1 VTAGLWLVA
10 AAALFWVSWL
20 LMPGVGVTDAAS
32 ILERVGPQRGSV
44 LLSVWLQLASAACYA
59 PALVGLAAH
68 PRLGALRGVRGAA
81 TVLLVGAMGS
91 AADAVFHLL
100 AWAMTAPG
108 LSGESLVPVMAAMQG
123 PGLRVIGPL
132 ILAFFVGGA
141 WLSIAL
147 ARGGVVPR
155 ANPGLHALAV
165 VVAVVGAALASG
177 PAAARAAGLAVL
189 ALIAGAQAWIGLA
202 LWRAR

>member
-1 VTAGLWLVA
+1 
-10 AAALFWVSWL
+10 
-20 LMPGVGVTDAAS
+20 
-32 ILERVGPQRGSV
+32 
-44 LLSVWLQLASAACYA
+44 
-59 PALVGLAAH
+59 
-68 PRLGALRGVRGAA
+68 
-81 TVLLVGAMGS
+81 MGS

-147 ARGGVVPR
+147 ARGGVVAR

-165 VVAVVGAALASG
+165 VVAVAGAALASG